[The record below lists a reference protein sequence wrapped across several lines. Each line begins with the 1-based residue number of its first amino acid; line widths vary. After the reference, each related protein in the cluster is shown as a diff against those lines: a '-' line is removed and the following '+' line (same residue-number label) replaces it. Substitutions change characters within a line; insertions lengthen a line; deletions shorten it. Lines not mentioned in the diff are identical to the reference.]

1 MRRTTPLTTAALLGV
16 ALLTPA
22 TASAAGETCRGEA
35 ATIVGTGTTVTGTAG
50 RDVIVT
56 GPAGVVDALGGDD
69 LVCVSGGP
77 GNANLLSIDAGSG
90 DDVVDAT
97 ALTPGYYV
105 TVVLGSGAD
114 VFAGGRSDE
123 TVFAGERT
131 TQPGGSTA
139 PGPDTDRDTV
149 DTGEAGDFV
158 HTGSAGTVNR
168 DVVSLGLGDDG
179 VSLGSVQVGAEA
191 SFDAGDGVDRMYL
204 DAGDSDIT
212 LDMAAGTFTTPAGT
226 GRATGVETVALTAGT
241 SRVTYRGT
249 PGNDTVD
256 VSPAGGTPTL
266 DIETGAGQDAIVVEP
281 ATIAPGSRI
290 DGGIGRN
297 TLTAANRSGSMDLD
311 LEQGTF
317 AIDGQRSTVAGIQDA
332 TFYVPWVSMVG
343 DARGNNLAFSGCVG
357 DLVGGRGRDRLL
369 NVYDSFFES
378 YVFDCRAR
386 TTMVGGP
393 GADRLRGGQA
403 GDRLS
408 GDGGNDTIEGRGGP
422 DRIRGGD
429 GQDALDGG
437 EGRDHVRGDGGR
449 DSLAGRTGDD
459 TLVGGAGNDA
469 ADGSTGRD
477 RCVAER
483 ERGCE
488 R

>member
-1 MRRTTPLTTAALLGV
+1 MRRTTPLTTAALLGL
-16 ALLTPA
+16 ALPAPA

-35 ATIVGTGTTVTGTAG
+35 ATIVGTGPTVTGTAG

-56 GPAGVVDALGGDD
+56 GPAGVVEALGGDD

-77 GNANLLSIDAGSG
+77 PNANLMSVDAGSG
-90 DDVVDAT
+90 DDVVDT
-97 ALTPGYYV
+97 TGLLPGYYV

-114 VFAGGRSDE
+114 TFAGGRSSE
-123 TVFAGERT
+123 TVLAGERT
-131 TQPGGSTA
+131 AFPDGTTS
-139 PGPDTDRDTV
+139 PGPDTERDVV
-149 DTGEAGDFV
+149 DTGEAADFV
-158 HTGSAGTVNR
+158 HTGTPGAVNR

-179 VSLGSVQVGAEA
+179 VSLRSVEVGADA
-191 SFDAGDGVDRMYL
+191 SFDAGDGVDRMYV
-204 DAGDSDIT
+204 DAGDSDIAV
-212 LDMAAGTFTTPAGT
+212 DMTAGTFTTPAGT
-226 GRATGVETVALTAGT
+226 GRATGIESLDLTAGT

-249 PGNDTVD
+249 PGNDTVE

-297 TLTAANRSGSMDLD
+297 KLTAANRSGSMALD

-317 AIDGQRSTVAGIQDA
+317 VVDGQRSTVAGIQDA

-343 DARGNNLAFSGCVG
+343 DDRGNNLAFSGCVG
-357 DLVGGRGRDRLL
+357 DLVGGRGRDQLL
-369 NVYDSFFES
+369 NVYDGFFES

-408 GDGGNDTIEGRGGP
+408 GDGGNDVIEGRGGA

-429 GQDALDGG
+429 GQDTLDGG
-437 EGRDHVRGDGGR
+437 EGRDRVRGDGGR
-449 DSLAGRTGDD
+449 DSLAGRSGADI
-459 TLVGGAGNDA
+459 LVGGAGNDA

-477 RCVAER
+477 RCIAER
-483 ERGCE
+483 ERRCE